1 MRSQVTTRQIEK
13 RIQRI
18 TTAILRD
25 LGFDLFSVSYLLS
38 DDIYI
43 RELNRR
49 YRKIDKATD
58 VLSFPLYQF
67 YRGELMEPIL
77 VQEETV
83 LLGDVVI
90 SLDTIRRR
98 TSGRE
103 REFNRYLLQAV
114 IHAILHLV
122 GYDHTTLKERRVMR
136 EKERDLFNKF
146 REVFDV

>member
-1 MRSQVTTRQIEK
+1 M
-13 RIQRI
+13 
-18 TTAILRD
+18 
-25 LGFDLFSVSYLLS
+25 GFDLFSVSYLLS
-38 DDIYI
+38 DDRYI
-43 RELNRR
+43 RELNRT